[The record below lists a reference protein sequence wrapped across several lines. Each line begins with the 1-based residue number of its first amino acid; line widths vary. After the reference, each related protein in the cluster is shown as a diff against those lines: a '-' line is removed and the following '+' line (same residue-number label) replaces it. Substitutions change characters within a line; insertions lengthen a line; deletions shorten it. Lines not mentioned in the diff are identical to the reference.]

1 MLQKILL
8 AIGDSPDSER
18 VFAAGLT
25 LAEKLGA
32 EMLILHVLDPLV
44 PHNLS
49 KSFSCMF
56 FAILIML
63 ATESP
68 SPNKVHGVKHNC

>member
-25 LAEKLGA
+25 LAEIGA

-44 PHNLS
+44 LHGLS
-49 KSFSCMF
+49 AVNSPLIGG
-56 FAILIML
+56 ILPITNDL
-63 ATESP
+63 EIDRYIRA
-68 SPNKVHGVKHNC
+68 